1 MFFFPTFLSP
11 ISCCHHMCMHAS
23 SHVCVLPY
31 YCKTRCWS
39 TCKKA
44 RKKTASALKR
54 TANRPATPPPSTRV
68 LTCLFTPNGAYSLFY
83 KLLPQIQFAEHYASI
98 ATLPNDASSPTHF
111 LYSVLFRNFAERS
124 WRLGGGPL
132 WFLPEKA
139 APWRARDDPRGNRSN
154 PGIFE

>member
-1 MFFFPTFLSP
+1 MLE
-11 ISCCHHMCMHAS
+11 HMQESKEEDRKRFEA
-23 SHVCVLPY
+23 
-31 YCKTRCWS
+31 YCQQTGY
-39 TCKKA
+39 
-44 RKKTASALKR
+44 
-54 TANRPATPPPSTRV
+54 TPPKYLCSYMPVYTKR
-68 LTCLFTPNGAYSLFY
+68 AYSLFY